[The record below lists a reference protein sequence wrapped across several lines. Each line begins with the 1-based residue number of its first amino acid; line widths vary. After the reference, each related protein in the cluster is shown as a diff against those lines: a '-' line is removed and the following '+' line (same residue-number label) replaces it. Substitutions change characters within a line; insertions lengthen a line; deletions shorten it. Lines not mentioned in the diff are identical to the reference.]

1 MCSRVLKVN
10 YHFLSILLLG
20 ISASLWAV
28 CDTKLLMP
36 MIWLVLLCAFVLLR
50 DPGEFQRFAKRFVKI
65 GLTLLG
71 ISLLQIIFRRNGTV
85 LLSIKNFPIVYEI
98 GLREALLLWI
108 RFMILFALAHIMA
121 EVSVFNFLLFTD
133 KIRLPLNLGL
143 LLLMTIK
150 LMPFIFSE
158 ARRSLWFLRF
168 RGIDLRR
175 LSIKNKIIALKQLL
189 YSLLMRSIEYVFHTA
204 LALELRGYGSSA
216 QVRIP
221 RAYPLHTQDVCMIFF
236 IGIVN
241 LAGFLFR

>member
-1 MCSRVLKVN
+1 MYSRVLKVN

-71 ISLLQIIFRRNGTV
+71 ISLLQIIFRRNGAV
-85 LLSIKNFPIVYEI
+85 LLSIKNFPIVYDI

-175 LSIKNKIIALKQLL
+175 LSIKNKIIAVKQLL

-204 LALELRGYGSSA
+204 LALELRGYGASA
-216 QVRIP
+216 QARIP
-221 RAYPLHTQDVCMIFF
+221 QTYPVHKQDVFMILLL
-236 IGIVN
+236 GIVN
-241 LAGFLFR
+241 SAGFLLH